1 MIPRDSKFCEFSFQT
16 LAEGTVV
23 PGIVGSNT
31 KQFVG
36 DPIFAQDFQVNA
48 GHIFAG
54 AVLTETFKA
63 HDLLM
68 KLEIVIDV
76 IDEDD
81 SDANLDV
88 SDIHADIEAAVRD
101 KLIAWWGL
109 EVKSVTLTA

>member
-1 MIPRDSKFCEFSFQT
+1 MI
-16 LAEGTVV
+16 
-23 PGIVGSNT
+23 NT
-31 KQFVG
+31 ITYK
-36 DPIFAQDFQVNA
+36 
-48 GHIFAG
+48 
-54 AVLTETFKA
+54 
-63 HDLLM
+63 

-88 SDIHADIEAAVRD
+88 SDIHADIEDAVRD